1 MGTQSN
7 AGVQFALSAAAPAT
21 FNPAGFAALTW
32 ATVGEVKTGGD
43 FGKKFQVITSQ
54 VLSRRGTTKKKGTF
68 DAGVLDLS
76 IEIDDSD
83 AGQILAETAVDS
95 DDDYSVRITLQDG
108 THFYLR
114 GLVTEFPITVG
125 GPNDMLMGKIKIDLQ
140 AFHNATGDEV
150 AAIKGT

>member
-1 MGTQSN
+1 MSTQSN
-7 AGVQFALSAAAPAT
+7 AGIKFSLAIAAPAT

-32 ATVGEVKTGGD
+32 VDIGEVKTGGD

-68 DAGVLDLS
+68 DAGALNMS
-76 IEIDDSD
+76 IEIDPAD

-95 DDDYSVRITLQDG
+95 DADYSVRILLQDG
-108 THFYLR
+108 TPYYLR
-114 GLVTEFPITVG
+114 GLVTDFTTSVG
-125 GPNDMLMGKIKIDLQ
+125 GPNDMLMGKINVDLQ
-140 AFHNATGDEV
+140 SFNDATGNEV